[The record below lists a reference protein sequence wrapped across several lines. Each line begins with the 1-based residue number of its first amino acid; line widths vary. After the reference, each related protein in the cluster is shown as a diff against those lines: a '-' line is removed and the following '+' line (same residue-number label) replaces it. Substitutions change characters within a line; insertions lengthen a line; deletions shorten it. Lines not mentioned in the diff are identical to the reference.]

1 MNSVFN
7 LKNKKAGFNYEF
19 IDTYTAGLVLLGTE
33 IKSIR
38 DSKVS
43 FNDAFCFFKDAELF
57 IKNLHIGIYEKAS
70 HKNHEPLRIRKL
82 LLHKNELHK
91 LKVKNEEK
99 GLTIVPVRIF
109 INEKGIA
116 KMDIALGRG
125 KKSFDKRESI
135 KKKDIEREVGRK
147 FR

>member
-1 MNSVFN
+1 MNNTLN

-19 IDTYTAGLVLLGTE
+19 LDTYTAGLELLGTE

-43 FNDAFCFFKDAELF
+43 FNDAFCFFKEKELF

-70 HKNHEPLRIRKL
+70 HKNHDPLRLRKL
-82 LLHKNELHK
+82 LLHKNELNK

-116 KMDIALGRG
+116 KMDIALARG
-125 KKSFDKRESI
+125 KKIYDKRESI
-135 KKKDIEREVGRK
+135 KKRDTEREEGRK